1 MQLFFEITLSKKDI
15 IILVNIKS
23 YLGIGKIYK
32 KGSTSAIYIVTSEM
46 ELELLIKFFD
56 SYPLIIHKLADYTL

>member
-32 KGSTSAIYIVTSEM
+32 KGSTSAMYIVTSEM
-46 ELELLIKFFD
+46 ELELLINFF
-56 SYPLIIHKLADYTL
+56 